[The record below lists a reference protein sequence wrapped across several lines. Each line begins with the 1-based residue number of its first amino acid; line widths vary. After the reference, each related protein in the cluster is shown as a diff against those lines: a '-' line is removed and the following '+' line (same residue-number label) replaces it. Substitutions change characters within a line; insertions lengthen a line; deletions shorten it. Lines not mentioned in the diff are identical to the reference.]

1 MAVVSKRRIKTSTN
15 RKIVQVYLIFMSPKA
30 ARPSP
35 VRGGRAMN
43 VGLDASVL
51 VRVVSGLPREQAE
64 AVAFRLGQIP
74 LAEVVG

>member
-1 MAVVSKRRIKTSTN
+1 
-15 RKIVQVYLIFMSPKA
+15 
-30 ARPSP
+30 
-35 VRGGRAMN
+35 MN
-43 VGLDASVL
+43 VDLDASVL